1 MGLSGKIIRIIAAL
15 YRKAKV
21 SICVGNQK
29 TEPSSVLNGV
39 LQGDC
44 LSPLL
49 FFVFIY
55 DLESFLSNK
64 GVEGIGMG
72 HLWRIICLLFADELI
87 FFARNRIQ
95 IQRTLDY
102 LVEYCEM
109 NHLIINT
116 KKS

>member
-21 SICVGNQK
+21 SISVGNHK

-72 HLWRIICLLFADELI
+72 HLWRII
-87 FFARNRIQ
+87 
-95 IQRTLDY
+95 
-102 LVEYCEM
+102 
-109 NHLIINT
+109 
-116 KKS
+116 